1 MAYAARD
8 ERSSMAPAALE
19 EPLRIEDR
27 DTRNAA
33 EGARRLAR
41 LADGGP
47 VELRLASGEDEENV
61 VLPPEVARLFARVL
75 ADLADGRGVTVV
87 PFDAEVTTQQAA
99 DLLNVSRPHV
109 VSLLDKGEMPYRK
122 VGSRRRVRLED
133 VLAYRRESYRQSRE
147 AVDELTRLTQE
158 LGLDY

>member
-1 MAYAARD
+1 MP
-8 ERSSMAPAALE
+8 PAALD
-19 EPLRIEDR
+19 EPVRIEDR
-27 DTRNAA
+27 DTEHAA

-41 LADGGP
+41 LAESGSP
-47 VELRLASGEDEENV
+47 VELRLASDNDEEAV
-61 VLPPEVARLFARVL
+61 VVPAEVARLFARVL

-122 VGSRRRVRLED
+122 VGARRRVRLED
-133 VLAYRRESYRQSRE
+133 VLAYRRASYRTSRD
-147 AVDELTRLTQE
+147 AADELTRLTQE